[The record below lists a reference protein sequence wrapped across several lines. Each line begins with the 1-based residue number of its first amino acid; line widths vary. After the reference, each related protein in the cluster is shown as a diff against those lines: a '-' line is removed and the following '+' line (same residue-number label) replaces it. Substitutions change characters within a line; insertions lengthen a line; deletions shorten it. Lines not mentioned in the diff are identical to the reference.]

1 MHYRH
6 IVPAALALVAA
17 LSACQDG
24 ELMGPAMRGGPPA
37 APRLLASG
45 AGSNYAYT
53 CHPSIAP
60 NQAAAN
66 QRLDELYAD
75 WKTKYVRTAHVGMRV
90 LFEKNNNASKS
101 VSEGIG
107 YGMLLSAYFGDKPVF
122 DGLWAYAKSTIN
134 PARGH
139 TLMPWEIQANGTVIG
154 GGDFAT
160 DGDED
165 IAFALLVAD
174 FRWGGYKTDATALIN
189 SLLTY
194 GVEADNTVNAGLWAS
209 NDNVNPSYFD
219 PAYYKAFA
227 IYTGN
232 SRWNDVAAR
241 SHVVLNN
248 IETFKAGRRL
258 LPDWSTV
265 YGDTALNLRAPTDH
279 EYGYDAVRVPWRMA
293 KDAVWNCDPDARAR
307 LDRMNAFWAERG
319 GVSGIRDGYKL
330 EGDTLNGNQSDTFTG
345 PAAAGAITYTSSRT
359 FVEAFYNNA
368 SNVAVWSTGVDDGY
382 YSDHLRLLGLL
393 LATGNMPHPFYT
405 LVESFEWGQMT
416 GWRGYAGTGSTATAT
431 VVAPGGR
438 SSRYAVKL
446 DYAISSYGGLI
457 REYATSQDWRYHAGI
472 RFRFKGSGTGNWI
485 QVELQDNRGPDPITG
500 ASETFI
506 WGFTDNQ
513 TTWREITIPWTA
525 FTRNSWQ
532 ATGAPNDGLTLS
544 QVWGLAFTPGGTGSF
559 QVDEVA
565 LTKW

>member
-45 AGSNYAYT
+45 ASSNYAYT
-53 CHPSIAP
+53 CHRSIAP
-60 NQAAAN
+60 NQATAN

-75 WKTKYVRTAHVGMRV
+75 WKTKYVRTAGAGKRV
-90 LFEKNNNASKS
+90 LATMNADTSRTF
-101 VSEGIG
+101 SEGQG
-107 YGMLLSAYFGDKPVF
+107 YGMLLAAYFGDKPVF
-122 DGLWAYAKSTIN
+122 DGLWAYAKSYSN

-139 TLMPWEIQANGTVIG
+139 TLMPWEILSNGTVPG
-154 GGDFAT
+154 AGDFAT

-189 SLLTY
+189 ALLTY
-194 GVEADNTVNAGLWAS
+194 GVEADNTINAGPWAT
-209 NDNVNPSYFD
+209 NDDVNPSYFD

-265 YGDTALNLRAPTDH
+265 SGDTAVHRDSAQDH
-279 EYGYDAVRVPWRMA
+279 RYGYDAVRVPWRMA

-307 LDRMNAFWAERG
+307 LDRMNALWTEKG
-319 GVSGIRDGYKL
+319 GVSGIRDEYTL
-330 EGDTLNGNQSDTFTG
+330 EGAEVNPTWHSDTFNAM
-345 PAAAGAITYTSSRT
+345 AAAGSIVSPNRT
-359 FVEAFYNNA
+359 FVEAFYTDA
-368 SNVAVWSTGVDDGY
+368 ADVPSWDVGY
-382 YSDHLRLLGLL
+382 FPDHLRLLGLL

-405 LVESFEWGQMT
+405 LVESFESGQMT

-457 REYATSQDWRYHAGI
+457 REYTTSQDWRYHAGI